1 MEQGAPCRL
10 EIKTMDQL
18 TVLVMNLIFILFS
31 TFVFQYIIV
40 KKIPSLYKKY
50 SKLFVITLG
59 GFQILFCMSF
69 TVVGS
74 PDFIFDLRLIPV
86 VLGGLYGGPVVSTM
100 LFIIVVVARIP
111 FGGNGIWI
119 NFFNMLTISVLT
131 AYLSNKF
138 RSFPLTRKLLT
149 VVTVAL
155 FYTILI
161 FLMKA
166 TVFEEL
172 SNFSF
177 MLLYALTLTGGIY
190 IVTYYIEIMLQN
202 RLLHNAVIK
211 SDKIEV
217 VSQLAASVSHEVRNP
232 LTVTRG
238 FLQML
243 KDPTIDEKK
252 RLYYL
257 NTAIDELDRAETIIK
272 DYLNFAKPQSQ
283 MASSIFVKEEIEK
296 ALELIIPY
304 ANHFSVNVKKDLMA
318 GMKIS
323 GEAAKF
329 HQCILNII
337 KNGIEAMPNGGDLVI
352 SCREMANSH
361 VSITIEDTGCG
372 MSPQQLAKIGEPY
385 FSTKAEKGTGLG
397 MMVVNNIIQEMGGT
411 MDVKS
416 KLNEGTK
423 FKIALPLYDTEKRE
437 T

>member
-1 MEQGAPCRL
+1 MEQVAPCRL

-18 TVLVMNLIFILFS
+18 TVLVLNLIFILFT

-40 KKIPSLYKKY
+40 SRFPNLYRKHAKILI
-50 SKLFVITLG
+50 VILG
-59 GFQILFCMSF
+59 GIQILFCMSF
-69 TVVGS
+69 TVIGS
-74 PDFIFDLRLIPV
+74 PHFIFDLRLIPV
-86 VLGGLYGGPVVSTM
+86 VIGGLYGGPAVSVM
-100 LFIIVVVARIP
+100 LFITVVLARLP
-111 FGGNGIWI
+111 FGGNGVWI
-119 NFFNMLTISVLT
+119 NFFNMLTITVLT
-131 AYLSNKF
+131 VYLSSKF
-138 RSFPLTRKLLT
+138 RAFPLTRKLYT
-149 VVTVAL
+149 VVTIAL
-155 FYTILI
+155 SYTVLI

-166 TVFEEL
+166 TVFKDP
-172 SNFSF
+172 SDFQF
-177 MLLYALTLTGGIY
+177 MLFYGLTLSGGIF
-190 IVTYYIEIMLQN
+190 IVTYFIEIMMQN
-202 RLLHNAVIK
+202 QLLHKAVIK

-243 KDPTIDEKK
+243 KDPSIDEKK

-272 DYLNFAKPQSQ
+272 DYLNFAKPQSNL
-283 MASSIFVKEEIEK
+283 ASSICVKEEIEK
-296 ALELIIPY
+296 ALELILPY
-304 ANHFSVNVKKDLMA
+304 ANHFSVNIKKDLMA
-318 GMKIS
+318 GMNIS
-323 GEAAKF
+323 GEAVKF

-352 SCREMANSH
+352 SCREMANDH

-397 MMVVNNIIQEMGGT
+397 MMVVNKIIQEMGGT
-411 MDVKS
+411 VEVKS
-416 KLNEGTK
+416 KLNKGTK
-423 FKIALPLYDTEKRE
+423 FKITLPLYDIKKRE